1 MEQEKNKKLMNNI
14 LMYIALFVCILVFIG
29 LVFCIQ
35 NNKTVSFD
43 KYIYDFV
50 IKLKSDDITAIFKG
64 ITSLCNAIFMIVL
77 VLVLLLIIKNKN
89 YPVTLMLNL
98 IGVAAINK
106 IIKYIFLRQRPVG
119 INLIKETGY
128 SFPSRTFND
137 RLCFLWLCYIS
148 NI

>member
-1 MEQEKNKKLMNNI
+1 MKEEKNKKSTKDMLIYII
-14 LMYIALFVCILVFIG
+14 LSICILVFIG

-50 IKLKSDDITAIFKG
+50 IKIKSDDITAIFKS

-77 VLVLLLIIKNKN
+77 VLVLLLVIRNKN
-89 YPVTLMLNL
+89 YPLTLTLNL
-98 IGVAAINK
+98 IGIAVINK
-106 IIKYIFLRQRPVG
+106 ITKYIFLRQRPVG

-137 RLCFLWLCYIS
+137 RLCLLWLCYIF